1 MAEAARATFPVRELD
16 EDEVRAL
23 GYGQW
28 VAPSG
33 RPEVVAALSPSG
45 ELVALL
51 EDTRRR
57 GDDLAKPVLVFA
69 AH

>member
-1 MAEAARATFPVRELD
+1 M
-16 EDEVRAL
+16 RAL

-28 VAPSG
+28 VEPSG

-45 ELVALL
+45 TLVALL

-57 GDDLAKPVLVFA
+57 GESLAKPVLVLA
-69 AH
+69 PAP